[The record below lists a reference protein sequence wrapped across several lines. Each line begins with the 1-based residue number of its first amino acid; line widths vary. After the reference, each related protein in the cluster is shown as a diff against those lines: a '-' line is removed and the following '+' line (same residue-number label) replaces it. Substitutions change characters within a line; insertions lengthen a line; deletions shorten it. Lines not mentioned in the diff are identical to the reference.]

1 MRGVNRLSASCC
13 SLPIAASVVPASSPR
28 AGSTDPNRASPDTCD
43 RTARTTLPLPHLR
56 RARSRADLPVPADC
70 CQPDQSREDPPPLG
84 LSGAPPPV
92 CPRASTPPELAPR
105 FGPRHGGRG
114 SRSVPVVSH
123 HSDGF
128 LRSMGSGPV
137 ASRYRT
143 WGSLGFNGAV
153 VCSTPCGV
161 PGLNQGRASDAI
173 RIPTSATPF
182 EGFLLVGS
190 RSPSL
195 GSAPS

>member
-1 MRGVNRLSASCC
+1 VRGVTA
-13 SLPIAASVVPASSPR
+13 SLPVAARCPSQHPSCLPR
-28 AGSTDPNRASPDTCD
+28 HRGRAPRTQTERLPIRVTVTRGPLYLFLTFDAPGTELTC
-43 RTARTTLPLPHLR
+43 L
-56 RARSRADLPVPADC
+56 SQADC
-70 CQPDQSREDPPPLG
+70 CQADQSREDPPPLG

-92 CPRASTPPELAPR
+92 FPCASTPPELAPR
-105 FGPRHGGRG
+105 FGPRHGDRG

-161 PGLNQGRASDAI
+161 PGLNQGRASDGI
-173 RIPTSATPF
+173 RVPTSATPF
-182 EGFLLVGS
+182 EGLLLVGS
-190 RSPSL
+190 RCPSL